1 MWKET
6 GSVSPQRTADRVDWE
21 ADGLEVGTWEWLRV
35 GVTLG
40 MSVGLLWQ
48 HMCLACIRPWV

>member
-6 GSVSPQRTADRVDWE
+6 GSVSPQRTADRVAWE
-21 ADGLEVGTWEWLRV
+21 EDGLEVVTWEWLKV

-40 MSVGLLWQ
+40 MSVGLLCAQ
-48 HMCLACIRPWV
+48 RV